1 MNIPYVKQFDQNGIL
16 TNPIEGVYKS
26 DFPNRSKR
34 RKELGINKRGVHN
47 PKKRALLLVEKRSK
61 GYLRVQSIVFI
72 DKDLVLK
79 KHVITHFTEVTPKKQ

>member
-16 TNPIEGVYKS
+16 ANPIKGSYTS

-47 PKKRALLLVEKRSK
+47 PKKQTLLLVEKRSK
-61 GYLRVQSIVFI
+61 SYLSVQNIVFLDEFSNI
-72 DKDLVLK
+72 KRR
-79 KHVITHFTEVTPKKQ
+79 VITHFTEVIPKN